1 MRVIIAQLGLKNTA
15 YQHYSKSSR
24 NEFAMSSGKNTK
36 SVHMWVT
43 ETK

>member
-1 MRVIIAQLGLKNTA
+1 MRVIIAQLEFKNTA

-24 NEFAMSSGKNTK
+24 NEFAMSSGKTK

>member
-1 MRVIIAQLGLKNTA
+1 MGVIIAQLGFKNTV
-15 YQHYSKSSR
+15 YHHSKSSR
-24 NEFAMSSGKNTK
+24 NEFAMSSGKK